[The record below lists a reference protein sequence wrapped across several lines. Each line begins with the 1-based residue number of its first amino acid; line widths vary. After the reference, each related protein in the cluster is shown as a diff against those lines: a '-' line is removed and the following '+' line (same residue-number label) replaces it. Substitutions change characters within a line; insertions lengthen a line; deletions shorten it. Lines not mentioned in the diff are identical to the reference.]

1 MSRVGG
7 VIFAKTGL
15 RLRGHDA
22 GDPRL
27 PLPAATDEQ
36 VAAIAGDLTEAG
48 VPLATAAQG
57 DYGSARVAAA
67 DAAAAYIRTTTHTS
81 TGTVTQ

>member
-1 MSRVGG
+1 M
-7 VIFAKTGL
+7 FAKAAL

-22 GDPRL
+22 GNPRL
-27 PLPAATDEQ
+27 PLPAANAEQ

-48 VPLATAAQG
+48 VPLATAALG
-57 DYGSARVAAA
+57 DLGSARVAAA